1 METIN
6 FDQYAED
13 LFERTKA
20 FKSLGV
26 KYGVTGQLKLSPE
39 MQEAK
44 NENDIYEIMLAG
56 EQGTDKRLN
65 FGKAAPL
72 AFPAELQ
79 AKGVI
84 KPMEWGRF
92 GSEVESLAET
102 LNLEAYQGKSNW
114 IGAGAVFSDSENPS
128 MAEKLKSKFVRWENS
143 QRVVCLFPS
152 DQALEKVSPDLQ
164 KCAAIQSIV
173 HTQTGGEYKAVIND
187 EHNRNVKFKSL
198 AASAFLSEMYGVGN
212 EEYRNHVA
220 CSLAIQSAG
229 RGQSQKLD
237 SLESFKAEMS
247 KGLDVA
253 NTVAEKHKE
262 ATAGMSGPVKEFK
275 TEKEL
280 SQATETT
287 TKTTKQID
295 YSKAAESGLETARK
309 VSKEAG
315 ATKAASM

>member
-1 METIN
+1 METMN

-13 LFERTKA
+13 LYERTKA

-26 KYGVTGQLKLSPE
+26 KYGRLAGQIKLSPE
-39 MQEAK
+39 MRNAESEHYIYAKMFANEA
-44 NENDIYEIMLAG
+44 
-56 EQGTDKRLN
+56 TDKRLN
-65 FGKAAPL
+65 YGRGAAF
-72 AFPAELQ
+72 FPAEAQ
-79 AKGVI
+79 AKGLV

-92 GSEVESLAET
+92 GSEIESLANG
-102 LNLEAYQGKSNW
+102 LDIKAYQGNCNW
-114 IGAGAVFSDSENPS
+114 MGSAPVASENAKPGIMDQLKGKILLKGDPS
-128 MAEKLKSKFVRWENS
+128 RA
-143 QRVVCLFPS
+143 VCMFPS
-152 DQALEKVSPDLQ
+152 DQALEKVSPELQ
-164 KCAAIQSIV
+164 KCAAIKSIV
-173 HTQTGGEYKAVIND
+173 DTQTGGEYKAAIHD
-187 EHNRNVKFKSL
+187 EHNRSVRFKSM

-220 CSLAIQSAG
+220 FTLAVQSVG
-229 RGQSQKLD
+229 KGQTHKLD

-253 NTVAEKHKE
+253 NTVAEQHKE

-287 TKTTKQID
+287 AQTTKQID

-309 VSKEAG
+309 VSTEAG